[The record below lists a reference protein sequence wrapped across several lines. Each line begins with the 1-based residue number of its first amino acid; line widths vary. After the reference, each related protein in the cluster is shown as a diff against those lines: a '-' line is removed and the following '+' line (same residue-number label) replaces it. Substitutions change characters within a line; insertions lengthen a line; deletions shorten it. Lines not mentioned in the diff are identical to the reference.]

1 MESREK
7 LCSPFLLWKRAKK
20 NARIAGKAYG
30 PFIAFI
36 IPRFVVADKLGYAT
50 HVLEGSRELCVDGKN
65 SLASE
70 DRENALATEGRS

>member
-30 PFIAFI
+30 LFIAFI
-36 IPRFVVADKLGYAT
+36 IPRYVVADKYGYAT
-50 HVLEGSRELCVDGKN
+50 HVLEGSRGLYALGIN
-65 SLASE
+65 SPARE
-70 DRENALATEGRS
+70 DRENALATERRS

>member
-36 IPRFVVADKLGYAT
+36 IPRSVVADMHGYAT
-50 HVLEGSRELCVDGKN
+50 HVLEGFYGMYALGIN
-65 SLASE
+65 SLAKE
-70 DRENALATEGRS
+70 DRESLR